1 MYNQQIDESI
11 IIPND
16 FSDNNQIINRDNNK
30 NINKVE
36 LKDNS
41 KLLPGSLL
49 VNWSLSTY
57 NNTDKLALYQH
68 DRLHDYNYI
77 YYINLNNNN
86 GYYTFKNLVDGF
98 YDVRIINDKN
108 IKYNNI
114 KISVCC
120 LGQEVLFEYEL
131 TNNENDDYPIL
142 KIKIPLIYIK
152 NNNDCIAI
160 FDANEHSNK
169 IIKSYMYDYIYN
181 GTDENEYKIISFNLK
196 YISGSFVIKY
206 FYYDSMSIINGN
218 VYSGIQYINIPNYD
232 NLKLEIDFTYDKIKI
247 YWTLYSVDYNINQWI
262 GIYENDNLIDYQY
275 ISKNK
280 YLNNSKTKGVV
291 IFNNKKL
298 YEIFYKIYINNIY
311 NKDKYYII
319 PSKQEEDLKTFQ
331 NNKFSTDYFEN
342 NKMLNLYTIKFINKN
357 LLFGSNTIIIKSLKE
372 LLDKNVNNNIFY

>member
-1 MYNQQIDESI
+1 MYNQQIDDSV

-16 FSDNNQIINRDNNK
+16 LYVNNQINNKVINK

-41 KLLPGSLL
+41 KLLHGSLF

-68 DRLHDYNYI
+68 DRLHDYNYSD
-77 YYINLNNNN
+77 YINLNSDN

-114 KISVCC
+114 KIPVCC
-120 LGQEVLFEYEL
+120 LGQEVLFEVILINTE
-131 TNNENDDYPIL
+131 DYPIL

-169 IIKSYMYDYIYN
+169 IIKSYMHDYIYN
-181 GTDENEYKIISFNLK
+181 GTNEQNYKIITFNLK
-196 YISGSFVIKY
+196 YISGLFVIKY
-206 FYYDSMSIINGN
+206 YYYNSMSIINGN
-218 VYSGIQYINIPNYD
+218 VYSGINYINIPNYD
-232 NLKLEIDFTYDKIKI
+232 NLKLEMDIVNDKIKI
-247 YWTLYSVDYNINQWI
+247 YWTLYSIDSNINQWI
-262 GIYENDNLIDYQY
+262 GIYENDDLIDYQY

-291 IFNNKKL
+291 IFNNKKI

-311 NKDKYYII
+311 DKDVYFK
-319 PSKQEEDLKTFQ
+319 PSSKEDLKNIQ
-331 NNKFSTDYFEN
+331 NNKMINS
-342 NKMLNLYTIKFINKN
+342 YTIKFINKN
-357 LLFGSNTIIIKSLKE
+357 LLFGSNTIITKSLKE
-372 LLDKNVNNNIFY
+372 LLNKTVNNIFY

>member
-68 DRLHDYNYI
+68 DRLHDYNYS
-77 YYINLNNNN
+77 YYINLNSDN

-98 YDVRIINDKN
+98 YDVRIINIKN

-114 KISVCC
+114 EIPVCC
-120 LGQEVLFEYEL
+120 LGQEVLFEVILINTE
-131 TNNENDDYPIL
+131 DYPIL

-181 GTDENEYKIISFNLK
+181 GTDEQKHKIITFNLK
-196 YISGSFVIKY
+196 YISGYFVIKY
-206 FYYDSMSIINGN
+206 FYYNSMSIINGN
-218 VYSGIQYINIPNYD
+218 VYSGIQYIDIPNYD
-232 NLKLEIDFTYDKIKI
+232 NLKLEIDFVNNKIKI
-247 YWTLYSVDYNINQWI
+247 YWTLYSIDSNINQWI

-280 YLNNSKTKGVV
+280 ILNSSKTKGVV
-291 IFNNKKL
+291 IFNNKNL
-298 YEIFYKIYINNIY
+298 YDTFYKIYINNIY
-311 NKDKYYII
+311 DKDDDFKLSI
-319 PSKQEEDLKTFQ
+319 KEEDLKNIQ
-331 NNKFSTDYFEN
+331 NNKMINS
-342 NKMLNLYTIKFINKN
+342 YTIKFINKN
-357 LLFGSNTIIIKSLKE
+357 LLFGSNTIITKSLKE
-372 LLDKNVNNNIFY
+372 MLNKKVNNLFY